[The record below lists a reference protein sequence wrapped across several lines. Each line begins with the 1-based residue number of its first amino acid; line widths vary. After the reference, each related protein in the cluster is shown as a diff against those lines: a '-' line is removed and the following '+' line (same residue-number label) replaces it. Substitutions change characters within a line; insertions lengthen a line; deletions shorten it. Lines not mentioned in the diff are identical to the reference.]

1 MTRQF
6 PCGEPADAHDCCAAP
21 SAGTVAG
28 RVVLVLCLACAA
40 PLAPAQEHAGAEA
53 AAPAREGAMEQVV
66 VTATRSP
73 AATLGVP
80 ASVTVVGA
88 GELAPREPVR
98 LGDALADVPG
108 LYVRGAAMGSNF
120 PGTGQAVL
128 SLRGI
133 PRTPR
138 TLVMIDGQP
147 VNNALTGGI
156 DVAGIPLA
164 GVERVEVVRGP
175 YSALYGGAAM
185 GGVVNFITATPDDA
199 LSELRLGAGSLRQ
212 RSAVLVHRRRYDSGL
227 GIALSAAW
235 HESDGYADSDD
246 VIKRPA
252 AAGAGVPVTGA
263 QPTTGPEGL
272 PAFRLGTQGARPWAQ
287 SNAQLS
293 LHWAPSAA
301 TSWVGGVGW
310 GEYSVGYSRPESFLR
325 DAAGNAVFAGPVTF
339 GVAGAPARLSLAG
352 TDWLTNTPS
361 GERDRRLF
369 ARVEHRYGDGSRLRA
384 QLGTLRHD
392 FFFAQGTAGVAGYDF
407 GPGTLTDQPNQRTD
421 FDLSLHRPVS
431 ANWALVGGL
440 SLHASEMD
448 QRTVGLASWRD
459 TDTRTTLLTQGTG
472 TARNAALYFQSEHD
486 LGDGLLAYLGGRYD
500 YFRTEGR
507 VLQNSAPAFDISYPV
522 RSFEQFSP
530 KLALVWQ
537 ARPWLSLRMS
547 YGQGFRPP
555 ALFDMYGRVEVR
567 VGPVTRVVDA
577 APDLRPE
584 RVRAFEVGA
593 DLALAGGARASLSL
607 YSQRLLDLIYSQQ
620 AAGSTPTFVR
630 IVASNAGEARVDGM
644 EASVRWPTA
653 WRGLVAFGSLTQQF
667 RYDVTRNDAVPG
679 SVGKRLTDVPRTM
692 WSAGLEYAAG
702 PWSGLLQARHVSH
715 VFGSADNLNLN
726 AVQGVPGSYD
736 AYTVLAA
743 RIGWRLNRHV
753 ALSLSV
759 DNLTDRRYFVFYRQ
773 PGRTALAEVSYR
785 F

>member
-1 MTRQF
+1 M
-6 PCGEPADAHDCCAAP
+6 AATP
-21 SAGTVAG
+21 VTGTAAGLILLA
-28 RVVLVLCLACAA
+28 LLLAC
-40 PLAPAQEHAGAEA
+40 PAPAARAQERPDAEA
-53 AAPAREGAMEQVV
+53 APAPPVGTMEQVV

-73 AATLGVP
+73 AAALGVP

-88 GELAPREPVR
+88 EELALREPVR
-98 LGDALADVPG
+98 PGDALADVPG
-108 LYVRGAAMGSNF
+108 LYIRGAAMGTAF

-147 VNNALTGGI
+147 VNTALTGGI
-156 DVAGIPLA
+156 NVAGIPLA
-164 GVERVEVVRGP
+164 SVERVEVVRGP

-185 GGVVNFITATPDDA
+185 GGVINFITATPDA
-199 LSELRLGAGSLRQ
+199 PLSELRVGAGSLHQ

-227 GIALSAAW
+227 GIAFSAAW
-235 HESDGYADSDD
+235 HESAGYPDSDD
-246 VIKRPA
+246 VIKRPV
-252 AAGAGVPVTGA
+252 AGATGVPVSGA
-263 QPTTGPEGL
+263 QPTTGPDGL
-272 PAFRLGTQGARPWAQ
+272 PGYRVGTQGARPWAQ

-293 LHWAPSAA
+293 LHWSPSAV
-301 TSWVGGVGW
+301 TTLVGGVGW
-310 GEYSVGYSRPESFLR
+310 GEYSVGYSRPDSFLR
-325 DAAGNAVFAGPVTF
+325 DAGGSAVFAGPVTF
-339 GVAGAPARLSLAG
+339 GAAGTPTRLSLDN
-352 TDWLTNTPS
+352 TDWLTATPS

-369 ARVEHRYGDGSRLRA
+369 ARMEHRYDDGSRLRA

-392 FFFAQGTAGVAGYDF
+392 FYFTQGTAGTAGYDF

-421 FDLSLHRPVS
+421 FDLSLHTPLS
-431 ANWALVGGL
+431 PSWALVGGL
-440 SLHASEMD
+440 SLHASELN

-459 TDTRTTLLTQGTG
+459 TDSHTTLLTQGSG

-486 LGDGLLAYLGGRYD
+486 LADGLVAYLGGRYD

-507 VLQNSAPAFDISYPV
+507 VLQNTAPAFDIAYPV
-522 RSFEQFSP
+522 RSFDQFSP

-537 ARPWLSLRMS
+537 ARPRLSLRVS

-567 VGPVTRVVDA
+567 VGPVTRIVDA

-593 DLALAGGARASLSL
+593 DLAVAGGGRASVSL

-630 IVASNAGEARVDGM
+630 IVASNAGEAQVDGM

-667 RYDVTRNDAVPG
+667 RYDVTRNDAVPA

-715 VFGSADNLNLN
+715 VFGSADNQNLN
-726 AVQGVPGSYD
+726 VVEGVLGSYD

-743 RIGWRLNRHV
+743 RVGWRFDRHV
-753 ALSLSV
+753 ALSVSV

-773 PGRTALAEVSYR
+773 PGRTVFAEIAYR